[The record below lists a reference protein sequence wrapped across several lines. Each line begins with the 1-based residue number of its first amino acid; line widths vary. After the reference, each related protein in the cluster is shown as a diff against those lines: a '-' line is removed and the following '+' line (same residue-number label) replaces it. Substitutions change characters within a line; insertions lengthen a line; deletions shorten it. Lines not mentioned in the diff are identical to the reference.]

1 MWSRNR
7 MAIHY
12 FFFVSFNSI
21 CFVFFPFRGWFDSIL
36 DSRRGLRCVP
46 AGGFRRRSSLVFC
59 FVFLISDRVSFF
71 FSVLFYS
78 RIPKLTEPL
87 KKTQAA
93 AAEAFS
99 FIRSFIHFIR
109 RRRWEKK
116 KISVHSKR
124 NCFHNSFILSNRF
137 YPKEWMARGSKS
149 NSPKKTNK
157 QKGKGEAR
165 NGEIGNENSV
175 KKKNKNEQKK
185 SENDE
190 CHQLSDAVKNPVT
203 SSP

>member
-21 CFVFFPFRGWFDSIL
+21 CFFSHFAAGLIRFSIRAADCGAFR
-36 DSRRGLRCVP
+36 P
-46 AGGFRRRSSLVFC
+46 AAFVVARRSSFVLFSSSAIVF
-59 FVFLISDRVSFF
+59 RF

-109 RRRWEKK
+109 RRRWGKK

-137 YPKEWMARGSKS
+137 NP
-149 NSPKKTNK
+149 
-157 QKGKGEAR
+157 
-165 NGEIGNENSV
+165 NE
-175 KKKNKNEQKK
+175 
-185 SENDE
+185 
-190 CHQLSDAVKNPVT
+190 
-203 SSP
+203 